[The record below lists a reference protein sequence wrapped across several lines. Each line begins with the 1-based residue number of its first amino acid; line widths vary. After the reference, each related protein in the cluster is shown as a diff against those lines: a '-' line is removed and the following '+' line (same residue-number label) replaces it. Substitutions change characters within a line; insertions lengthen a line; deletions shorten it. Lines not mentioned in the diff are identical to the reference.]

1 MQCTGLRLV
10 MVKESARE
18 IERIHDMY
26 FIYTHPL
33 ISIHPSIH
41 HIFPKECRNEG
52 RNILITIF
60 FLCVLLKNRIFNV
73 KHPIKIIVFHQF
85 YKLFLHL
92 IIQLLMLKMLSSVA
106 SIQSFEF
113 KSWVFTKSRPS
124 SIQFLVKKNS
134 NLTSSFHGKEMSKQI
149 MPIHMTCYHIAP
161 ILLSDFSQI

>member
-1 MQCTGLRLV
+1 

-26 FIYTHPL
+26 FIDQKKSL
-33 ISIHPSIH
+33 SIHLSTIF
-41 HIFPKECRNEG
+41 FPKECRNEG

-73 KHPIKIIVFHQF
+73 KHPIRITMFYQF
-85 YKLFLHL
+85 YKLFLHFL
-92 IIQLLMLKMLSSVA
+92 IWLLMLKMLSSIA

-113 KSWVFTKSRPS
+113 RSWVFTKSHPN

-149 MPIHMTCYHIAP
+149 IPIHITCYHIGQIP
-161 ILLSDFSQI
+161 LSDFS